1 MKRSQ
6 LLNLPSQSSKQ
17 SFSERLFVFLSLSTK
32 RFHYRKDLFLASLS
46 THLKGI
52 GPLGMLNISSAIALL
67 AIFLLVSCAS
77 KANAGALENLE
88 KYENWNIKQFSN
100 GVIFVLTHGEITHGD
115 ELIFALSTDDD
126 CKKINQLFRL
136 YTSANH
142 KLVTQLEN
150 KVISITDNGEQT
162 DARVVGVNEEL
173 KGHVVVFNMG
183 HFKKDEIVKYYDF
196 YERFQVGVL
205 NSEHIED
212 IGQFNAK
219 EFFDI
224 PRNFWKTPH
233 LKEALEIGEA
243 YCEHHKKRFEA
254 TYERI

>member
-1 MKRSQ
+1 MS
-6 LLNLPSQSSKQ
+6 
-17 SFSERLFVFLSLSTK
+17 SFST
-32 RFHYRKDLFLASLS
+32 Y
-46 THLKGI
+46 LKGI
-52 GPLGMLNISSAIALL
+52 GPLGMLNITSAIALL
-67 AIFLLVSCAS
+67 VIFLFVSS
-77 KANAGALENLE
+77 TSVANADESENSQ
-88 KYENWNIKQFSN
+88 KYKNWKIKQYSN
-100 GVIFVLTHGEITHGD
+100 GVTFVLTHGEISHGD
-115 ELIFALSTDDD
+115 ELIFALSAEDD

-142 KLVTQLEN
+142 KLITQLEN

-173 KGHVVVFNMG
+173 KGHVVIFNMG
-183 HFKKDEIVKYYDF
+183 YFKRDEIVKYYDF

-243 YCEHHKKRFEA
+243 YCEHHKKKFEA
-254 TYERI
+254 KFERI

>member
-1 MKRSQ
+1 M
-6 LLNLPSQSSKQ
+6 
-17 SFSERLFVFLSLSTK
+17 
-32 RFHYRKDLFLASLS
+32 
-46 THLKGI
+46 
-52 GPLGMLNISSAIALL
+52 MIAKKL
-67 AIFLLVSCAS
+67 I
-77 KANAGALENLE
+77 N
-88 KYENWNIKQFSN
+88 Y
-100 GVIFVLTHGEITHGD
+100 ITN
-115 ELIFALSTDDD
+115 S
-126 CKKINQLFRL
+126 
-136 YTSANH
+136 TSANH

-212 IGQFNAK
+212 IGQFKAK

-233 LKEALEIGEA
+233 IKEALKIGQA
-243 YCEHHKKRFEA
+243 YCKQLKNNFKQ
-254 TYERI
+254 TMKGFKL